1 MTVPP
6 DRSESPYQPDRRR
19 EGRALCLSG
28 GGFRAAL
35 FHLGALRR
43 LNEVG
48 LLSRFQTISSVSG
61 GSITNGLLAAAWR
74 KLTAGEGGVFTNF
87 PALIEATLRRFCGQD
102 LRTGPLL
109 LDRLDPRNWLHLMG
123 DDHSA
128 TDFLA
133 QGYRD
138 RLVHDLRLEDL
149 KAIQAAGGPKFV
161 FDASNL
167 QTGVNFTFSGDG
179 VGDWKI
185 GHTAAPKL
193 LVAEAIA
200 ASSAFPIAFPP
211 LVLKFEPG
219 AFDGGALAEDPTHRD
234 LSRRVVLSDGGVYD
248 NLGLEPIWK
257 HHELVLC
264 SDGGKPFGITLDPGE
279 SPPARLLRAQDVIG
293 NQALAVRKRW
303 LIASLETGVYRGAYW
318 GMGTEIEDYP
328 TRGRGYADRALDLL
342 RAVRTDL
349 DAFTEGEQLVLMN
362 HGWAL
367 ADAALRSY
375 VAHELSVSVPAGTP
389 PDANLLTDQDAA
401 AEALKD
407 SAKIRILGR

>member
-1 MTVPP
+1 MTPAP

-28 GGFRAAL
+28 GGFRATL

-48 LLSRFQTISSVSG
+48 LLSKMQTISSVSG
-61 GSITNGLLAAAWR
+61 GSITNGLLAAVWR
-74 KLTAGEGGVFTNF
+74 QLTPDGSGVFTNF
-87 PALIEATLRRFCGQD
+87 PKMVEAALRRFCSED

-109 LDRLDPRNWLHLMG
+109 LERLDPRNWPRLWG

-133 QGYRD
+133 QAYRD
-138 RLVHDLRLEDL
+138 RLVRNLRLEDL
-149 KAIQAAGGPKFV
+149 ASIQATGGPKFV

-167 QTGVNFTFSGDG
+167 QTGVNFTFSGEG

-211 LVLKFEPG
+211 LVLKFEPDVF
-219 AFDGGALAEDPTHRD
+219 AGGALAGDPGHRD
-234 LSRRVVLSDGGVYD
+234 LARRVVLSDGGVYD

-257 HHELVLC
+257 RHELVLC
-264 SDGGKPFGITLDPGE
+264 SDGGKPFGVVLDPGE

-303 LIASLETGVYRGAYW
+303 LIASFETHVYRGAYW
-318 GMGTEIEDYP
+318 GIGTEIDGYP
-328 TRGRGYADRALDLL
+328 TRGRGYAGLALDRL
-342 RAVRTDL
+342 RTVRTDL

-375 VAHELSVSVPAGTP
+375 VAHDLPTSVPEGTP
-389 PDANLLTDQDAA
+389 PDTNLLTNQDLA

-407 SAKIRILGR
+407 SATVRILGH